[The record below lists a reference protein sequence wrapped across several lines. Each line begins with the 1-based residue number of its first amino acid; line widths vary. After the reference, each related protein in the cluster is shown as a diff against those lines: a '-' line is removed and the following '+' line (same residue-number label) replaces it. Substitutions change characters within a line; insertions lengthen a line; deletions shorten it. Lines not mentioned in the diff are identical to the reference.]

1 MVEAQGMPYSVSS
14 DQVVERVKNLC
25 HVVGLLCEGFEDQLL
40 ALFPAIKAST
50 HRNSSTSSLDLS
62 FKSANRGNP

>member
-25 HVVGLLCEGFEDQLL
+25 HVVGLLCEGFGINCWLYFLQSKQVHIGTVQLVV
-40 ALFPAIKAST
+40 
-50 HRNSSTSSLDLS
+50 
-62 FKSANRGNP
+62 